1 MKSLDN
7 SIGEEVDKKSSKLTE
22 ELSKIQKSENVK
34 LTLEQKNDYEFWVNK
49 KTEFNPYKNERD
61 YLIKNL
67 IFQLYFLN
75 QKKAFL
81 ICEKK
86 GHKEKVLSS
95 SNHGIFAYCERCEN
109 YYQRPM
115 DQSELKSWQ
124 DLLRMEF
131 TI

>member
-1 MKSLDN
+1 M
-7 SIGEEVDKKSSKLTE
+7 
-22 ELSKIQKSENVK
+22 
-34 LTLEQKNDYEFWVNK
+34 EQKNDYEFWVNK

-86 GHKEKVLSS
+86 GHKELFKEAIAGMLPK
-95 SNHGIFAYCERCEN
+95 NKLRAKMMN
-109 YYQRPM
+109 N
-115 DQSELKSWQ
+115 LKIT
-124 DLLRMEF
+124 E
-131 TI
+131 